1 MAVERN
7 KATFIIQI
15 QCKQNATWQGEIV
28 WSEKKETQRFRS
40 ELELIKLMESALDRE
55 EQAF

>member
-1 MAVERN
+1 MERN